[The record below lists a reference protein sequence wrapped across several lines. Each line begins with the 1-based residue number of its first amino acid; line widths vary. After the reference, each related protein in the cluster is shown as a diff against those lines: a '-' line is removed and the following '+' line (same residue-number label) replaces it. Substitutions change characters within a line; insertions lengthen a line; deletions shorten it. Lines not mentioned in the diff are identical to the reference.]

1 MIMFYKLPYSFIFIL
16 LKIPLS
22 SSKQPKLPRKL
33 GEIEKQIG
41 RNWSAIS
48 PNLFYSSYPTPHFK
62 VTERLFRKH
71 CYLYATVAR
80 HQLAT
85 Q

>member
-41 RNWSAIS
+41 RN
-48 PNLFYSSYPTPHFK
+48 
-62 VTERLFRKH
+62 
-71 CYLYATVAR
+71 
-80 HQLAT
+80 
-85 Q
+85 